1 MKKQE
6 INIIDSIKQPEVK
19 APAKKKSRKIK
30 VSDII
35 LYFIFFLI
43 VVACVYP
50 LLVVLGASFTSE
62 SAISEFGFH
71 AIPKEWS
78 LDAYRY
84 IITSKETILRA
95 YGVTIFVTIVG
106 TLMSTLV
113 VALYAYPLSRKDFK
127 YRKLFTFIAFFTML
141 FSGGTVAGY
150 MVTTGILNLK
160 NSIWVLIFPYVMNAW
175 HVIVMRSF
183 YSMSIP
189 TAIIEAAKIDGAN
202 EYQIYFKIVLHISL
216 PGLATIAL
224 FATLTYWNDWWLP
237 LLYITEPQKYNLQYL
252 LQSMISNIQNL
263 TENSAQMGSA
273 NLLANV
279 PKEGAR
285 MALCIIATLPILFV
299 YPFFQK
305 YFIQGLTV
313 GSVKE

>member
-1 MKKQE
+1 MKNFKSE
-6 INIIDSIKQPEVK
+6 MPSLIIY
-19 APAKKKSRKIK
+19 AA
-30 VSDII
+30 
-35 LYFIFFLI
+35 F
-43 VVACVYP
+43 VVIALVCVYP
-50 LLVVLGASFTSE
+50 VLLVVGISFTDE
-62 SAISEFGFH
+62 SALAEYGFNV
-71 AIPKEWS
+71 IPKIFS
-78 LDAYRY
+78 LDSYRY
-84 IITSKETILRA
+84 IIASKNTILRA
-95 YGVTIFVTIVG
+95 YGVTIFVTIAG
-106 TLMSTLV
+106 TILSTLI
-113 VALYAYPLSRKDFK
+113 VALYAYPISRRDFK

-150 MVTTGILNLK
+150 MVTTGVLHLK
-160 NSIWVLIFPYVMNAW
+160 NSIWALILPYVMNAW

-189 TAIIEAAKIDGAN
+189 SAIIEAAKIDGAN
-202 EYQIYFKIVLHISL
+202 EYQTYFKIIMPLSL

-224 FATLTYWNDWWLP
+224 FATLTFWNDWWLP

-263 TENSAQMGSA
+263 TENSALMGST

-285 MALCIIATLPILFV
+285 MALCIIATGPILIA

>member
-1 MKKQE
+1 M
-6 INIIDSIKQPEVK
+6 
-19 APAKKKSRKIK
+19 
-30 VSDII
+30 
-35 LYFIFFLI
+35 
-43 VVACVYP
+43 
-50 LLVVLGASFTSE
+50 
-62 SAISEFGFH
+62 
-71 AIPKEWS
+71 
-78 LDAYRY
+78 
-84 IITSKETILRA
+84 
-95 YGVTIFVTIVG
+95 
-106 TLMSTLV
+106 
-113 VALYAYPLSRKDFK
+113 
-127 YRKLFTFIAFFTML
+127 
-141 FSGGTVAGY
+141 
-150 MVTTGILNLK
+150 
-160 NSIWVLIFPYVMNAW
+160 
-175 HVIVMRSF
+175 
-183 YSMSIP
+183 
-189 TAIIEAAKIDGAN
+189 
-202 EYQIYFKIVLHISL
+202 
-216 PGLATIAL
+216 ATIAL

>member
-1 MKKQE
+1 
-6 INIIDSIKQPEVK
+6 
-19 APAKKKSRKIK
+19 
-30 VSDII
+30 
-35 LYFIFFLI
+35 
-43 VVACVYP
+43 
-50 LLVVLGASFTSE
+50 
-62 SAISEFGFH
+62 
-71 AIPKEWS
+71 
-78 LDAYRY
+78 
-84 IITSKETILRA
+84 
-95 YGVTIFVTIVG
+95 
-106 TLMSTLV
+106 MSTLV

-160 NSIWVLIFPYVMNAW
+160 NSIWVIIFPYVMNAW

>member
-1 MKKQE
+1 MKK
-6 INIIDSIKQPEVK
+6 IKIDIPNIIISLVFVLVSI
-19 APAKKKSRKIK
+19 
-30 VSDII
+30 
-35 LYFIFFLI
+35 
-43 VVACVYP
+43 ACLYP
-50 LLVVLGASFTSE
+50 LLLVIGVSFTDE
-62 SAISEFGFH
+62 SAISEYGFH
-71 AIPKEWS
+71 VIPKEWS
-78 LDAYRY
+78 LDSYRY
-84 IITSKETILRA
+84 VVSSGKTILRA
-95 YGVTIFVTIVG
+95 YGVTIFVTVVG
-106 TLMSTLV
+106 TVISTFV
-113 VALYAYPLSRKDFK
+113 VALYAYAISRRDFK
-127 YRKLFTFIAFFTML
+127 YRKLFTFIALFTML

-150 MVTTGILNLK
+150 MVTTGVLHLK
-160 NSIWVLIFPYVMNAW
+160 NNIWVMILPYVMNAW
-175 HVIVMRSF
+175 YVIVMRSF

-202 EYQIYFKIVLHISL
+202 EYATYFRIVMPLSL

-237 LLYITEPQKYNLQYL
+237 LLYITEPEKYNLQYL

-263 TENSAQMGSA
+263 TENSALMGSTA
-273 NLLANV
+273 LLADV

-285 MALCIIATLPILFV
+285 MALCIIATGPILIV

>member
-1 MKKQE
+1 MRKK
-6 INIIDSIKQPEVK
+6 ISIG
-19 APAKKKSRKIK
+19 
-30 VSDII
+30 DIVI
-35 LYFIFFLI
+35 AIVFVLI
-43 VVACVYP
+43 AIACVYP
-50 LLVVLGASFTSE
+50 LLVVLGVSFTDE
-62 SAISEFGFH
+62 STIAQFGFRV
-71 AIPKEWS
+71 IPKKIS
-78 LDAYRY
+78 LDSYRY
-84 IITSKETILRA
+84 IVASKGTILRA
-95 YGVTIFVTIVG
+95 YGVTIFVTVIG
-106 TLMSTLV
+106 TIISTLV

-127 YRKLFTFIAFFTML
+127 YRKALTFVAFFTML

-150 MVTTGILNLK
+150 MVTTGVLHLK
-160 NSIWVLIFPYVMNAW
+160 NSIWVLILPYVMNAW

-183 YSMSIP
+183 YSLSIP
-189 TAIIEAAKIDGAN
+189 NAIIEAAKIDGAN
-202 EYQIYFKIVLHISL
+202 EYEIYFKLIMPLSL

-237 LLYITEPQKYNLQYL
+237 LLYITEPAKYNLQYL

-263 TENSAQMGSA
+263 TENSAMMGST

-285 MALCIIATLPILFV
+285 MALCIIATGPILIV

>member
-19 APAKKKSRKIK
+19 APAKKKRRKIK

-95 YGVTIFVTIVG
+95 YGVTIFVTIIG

-160 NSIWVLIFPYVMNAW
+160 NSIWV
-175 HVIVMRSF
+175 
-183 YSMSIP
+183 
-189 TAIIEAAKIDGAN
+189 IEAAKIDGAN

>member
-1 MKKQE
+1 
-6 INIIDSIKQPEVK
+6 V
-19 APAKKKSRKIK
+19 KIK
-30 VSDII
+30 VKNKVKNKEEKRKISIGDAII
-35 LYFIFFLI
+35 YFIFILFAL
-43 VVACVYP
+43 ACIYP
-50 LLVVLGASFTSE
+50 LLVVLGVSFTDE
-62 SAISEFGFH
+62 SAIAEYGFN
-71 AIPKEWS
+71 AIPKVFS
-78 LDAYRY
+78 LDSYRY
-84 IITSKETILRA
+84 IISSKETILRA
-95 YGVTIFVTIVG
+95 YGVTIFVTVVG
-106 TLMSTLV
+106 TIISTLV

-127 YRKLFTFIAFFTML
+127 YRKIFTFIAFFTML

-150 MVTTGILNLK
+150 MVTTGMLHLK
-160 NSIWVLIFPYVMNAW
+160 NSIWVLILPYVMNAW

-189 TAIIEAAKIDGAN
+189 NAIIEAAQIDGAT
-202 EYQIYFKIVLHISL
+202 EYQIYFKIIMPLSL

-237 LLYITEPQKYNLQYL
+237 LLYITEPSKYNLQYL

-263 TENSAQMGSA
+263 TENSAQMGST

-285 MALCIIATLPILFV
+285 MALCIIATAPILFV

>member
-1 MKKQE
+1 MKKKK
-6 INIIDSIKQPEVK
+6 ISIT
-19 APAKKKSRKIK
+19 
-30 VSDII
+30 DII
-35 LYFIFFLI
+35 IYLIFILI
-43 VVACVYP
+43 AIACIYP
-50 LLVVLGASFTSE
+50 LLVVLGVSFTDE
-62 SAISEFGFH
+62 SAISEYGFNV
-71 AIPKEWS
+71 IPKVWS
-78 LDAYRY
+78 LDSYRY
-84 IITSKETILRA
+84 IIASKGTILRA
-95 YGVTIFVTIVG
+95 YGVTIFVTVIG
-106 TLMSTLV
+106 TVISTLV
-113 VALYAYPLSRKDFK
+113 VALYAYPLSRRDFK
-127 YRKLFTFIAFFTML
+127 YRKIFTFIAFFTML

-150 MVTTGILNLK
+150 MVTTGVLHLK
-160 NSIWVLIFPYVMNAW
+160 NSIWVLILPYVMNAW

-202 EYQIYFKIVLHISL
+202 EYQIFIKIVMHLSL

-237 LLYITEPQKYNLQYL
+237 LLYITEPAKYNLQYL

-273 NLLANV
+273 SLLANV

-285 MALCIIATLPILFV
+285 MALCIIATAPILFV

>member
-1 MKKQE
+1 MGTYFSLCYE
-6 INIIDSIKQPEVK
+6 CMARNCNEV
-19 APAKKKSRKIK
+19 
-30 VSDII
+30 I
-35 LYFIFFLI
+35 LFN
-43 VVACVYP
+43 VNTDCNN
-50 LLVVLGASFTSE
+50 
-62 SAISEFGFH
+62 
-71 AIPKEWS
+71 
-78 LDAYRY
+78 R
-84 IITSKETILRA
+84 
-95 YGVTIFVTIVG
+95 
-106 TLMSTLV
+106 
-113 VALYAYPLSRKDFK
+113 
-127 YRKLFTFIAFFTML
+127 
-141 FSGGTVAGY
+141 GG
-150 MVTTGILNLK
+150 
-160 NSIWVLIFPYVMNAW
+160 
-175 HVIVMRSF
+175 
-183 YSMSIP
+183 
-189 TAIIEAAKIDGAN
+189 EAN

>member
-1 MKKQE
+1 MIKFKK
-6 INIIDSIKQPEVK
+6 NLPSIV
-19 APAKKKSRKIK
+19 
-30 VSDII
+30 
-35 LYFIFFLI
+35 LYIIFFLI
-43 VVACVYP
+43 VVVCIYP
-50 LLVVLGASFTSE
+50 LLLVIGISFTDE
-62 SAISEFGFH
+62 SAISEYGFNV
-71 AIPKEWS
+71 IPKEFS
-78 LDAYRY
+78 LDSYRY
-84 IITSKETILRA
+84 IISSKATIFRA
-95 YGVTIFVTIVG
+95 YGVTIFVTVIG
-106 TLMSTLV
+106 MIMSTLV

-141 FSGGTVAGY
+141 FSGGTVAWY
-150 MVTTGILNLK
+150 MVSTGVLHLK
-160 NSIWVLIFPYVMNAW
+160 NSIWAMILPYIMNAW

-189 TAIIEAAKIDGAN
+189 GAIIEAAKIDGAG
-202 EYQIYFKIVLHISL
+202 EFYTYFRIVMPLSL

-237 LLYITEPQKYNLQYL
+237 MMFITDPQKYNLQFL
-252 LQSMISNIQNL
+252 LQSMISNIQML
-263 TENSAQMGSA
+263 SENSALMGST
-273 NLLANV
+273 NLLADV

-285 MALCIIATLPILFV
+285 MALCIIATGPILIV

>member
-1 MKKQE
+1 MKIGK
-6 INIIDSIKQPEVK
+6 
-19 APAKKKSRKIK
+19 RKIS
-30 VSDII
+30 VVDII
-35 LYFIFFLI
+35 MYIVFILLA
-43 VVACVYP
+43 VACIYP
-50 LLVVLGASFTSE
+50 LLVVLGVSFTDE
-62 SAISEFGFH
+62 STISEYGFNV
-71 AIPKEWS
+71 IPKAFS
-78 LDAYRY
+78 LDAYKY
-84 IITSKETILRA
+84 IVASKATILRA
-95 YGVTIFVTIVG
+95 YGVTIFVTVVG
-106 TLMSTLV
+106 MVISTFV
-113 VALYAYPLSRKDFK
+113 VALYAYPLSRRDFK
-127 YRKLFTFIAFFTML
+127 YRKIFTFIAFFTML

-150 MVTTGILNLK
+150 MVTTGVLHLK
-160 NSIWVLIFPYVMNAW
+160 NSIWVLILPYVMNAW

-189 TAIIEAAKIDGAN
+189 SAIIEAAQIDGAN
-202 EYQIYFKIVLHISL
+202 EYQVYFKIVMQLSL
-216 PGLATIAL
+216 PGLATIGL

-237 LLYITEPQKYNLQYL
+237 LLYITEPSKYNLQYL

-263 TENSAQMGSA
+263 TENSAQMGGT

-285 MALCIIATLPILFV
+285 MALCIIATAPILFV

>member
-1 MKKQE
+1 MKNFKSE
-6 INIIDSIKQPEVK
+6 MPSLIIY
-19 APAKKKSRKIK
+19 AA
-30 VSDII
+30 
-35 LYFIFFLI
+35 F
-43 VVACVYP
+43 VVIALVCVYP
-50 LLVVLGASFTSE
+50 VLLVVGISFTDE
-62 SAISEFGFH
+62 SALAEYGFNV
-71 AIPKEWS
+71 IPKIFS
-78 LDAYRY
+78 LDSYRY
-84 IITSKETILRA
+84 IIASKNTILRA
-95 YGVTIFVTIVG
+95 YGVTIFVTIAG
-106 TLMSTLV
+106 TILSTLI
-113 VALYAYPLSRKDFK
+113 VALYAYPISRRDFK

-150 MVTTGILNLK
+150 MVTTGVLHLK
-160 NSIWVLIFPYVMNAW
+160 NSIWALILPYVMNAW

-189 TAIIEAAKIDGAN
+189 SAIIEAAKIDGAN
-202 EYQIYFKIVLHISL
+202 EYQTYFKIIMPLSL

-224 FATLTYWNDWWLP
+224 FATLTFWNDWWLP

-263 TENSAQMGSA
+263 TENSALMGST

-285 MALCIIATLPILFV
+285 MALCIIATGPILIV

>member
-1 MKKQE
+1 MKK
-6 INIIDSIKQPEVK
+6 
-19 APAKKKSRKIK
+19 RKI
-30 VSDII
+30 SIGNII
-35 LYFIFFLI
+35 LYSVYVLI
-43 VVACVYP
+43 AAACIYP
-50 LLVVLGASFTSE
+50 LLVVLGVSFTNE
-62 SAISEFGFH
+62 SSISEYGFNV
-71 AIPKEWS
+71 IPKMFS
-78 LDAYRY
+78 LDSYRY
-84 IITSKETILRA
+84 IIASKSTILRA
-95 YGVTIFVTIVG
+95 YGVTIFVTVIG
-106 TLMSTLV
+106 TVISTLV

-127 YRKLFTFIAFFTML
+127 YRKIFTFIAFFTML

-150 MVTTGILNLK
+150 MVTTGVLHLK
-160 NSIWVLIFPYVMNAW
+160 NSIWVLILPYVMNAW

-183 YSMSIP
+183 YTMSIP
-189 TAIIEAAKIDGAN
+189 SAIIEAAQIDGAN
-202 EYQIYFKIVLHISL
+202 EYQIYFRIIMQLSL

-224 FATLTYWNDWWLP
+224 FSTLTYWNDWWLP
-237 LLYITEPQKYNLQYL
+237 LLYITDSKKYNLQYL

-285 MALCIIATLPILFV
+285 MALCIIATAPILFV